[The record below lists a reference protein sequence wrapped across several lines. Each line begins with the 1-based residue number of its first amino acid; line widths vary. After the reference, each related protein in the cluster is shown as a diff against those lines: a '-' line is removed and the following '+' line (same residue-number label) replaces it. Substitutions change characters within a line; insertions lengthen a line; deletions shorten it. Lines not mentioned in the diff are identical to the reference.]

1 MRIYL
6 SWLLVAAISVILW
19 PWDVQAAQ
27 SSAVKAPRKIKD
39 VKPVYPEQSLLAGD
53 EGVVLVELKV
63 DTSGSVTDTRVLW
76 SKCSRLNESALKATR
91 SWQFEQVLV
100 DGKARPFAVT
110 AQVPF
115 RLPEKLSRVPDA
127 LGRVDGLIR
136 PKPIS

>member
-100 DGKARPFAVT
+100 DGKARPFAFT
-110 AQVPF
+110 SQVPF
-115 RLPEKLSRVPDA
+115 RLPEK
-127 LGRVDGLIR
+127 
-136 PKPIS
+136 